1 MKAIDPKKQKQSIKI
16 QMKRINFIS
25 IMELQMRLSQINLHY
40 FMVIMVIKLEIKL
53 IKKFRTFLNLILR
66 MATLEDLA
74 LLGAQYLH

>member
-25 IMELQMRLSQINLHY
+25 IMELQMKLSQINLHY

-66 MATLEDLA
+66 MATL
-74 LLGAQYLH
+74 